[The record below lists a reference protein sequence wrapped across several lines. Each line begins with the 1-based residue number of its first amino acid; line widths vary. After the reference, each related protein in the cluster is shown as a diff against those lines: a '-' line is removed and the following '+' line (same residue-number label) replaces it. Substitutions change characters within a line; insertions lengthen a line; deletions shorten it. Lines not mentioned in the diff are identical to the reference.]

1 MNSLRRMFLFGLYV
15 AGFLLNRF
23 TLFVLRFSGVE
34 VGTGVRVGAHA
45 QVALNRWPHRTG
57 RILLSDQCTIA
68 TGALLHPSG
77 GSILLAP
84 RVYVGPYTIIYGG
97 GGVEVGRDTLIGP
110 HCKIITSNHGV
121 PAIEDVIGLQPEI
134 SEPVKIGRDVWLGA
148 GVTVLPGVTIGDG
161 CIAGAGAVITKDLP
175 PYVIVVGVPAKII
188 RVRSSREVR
197 SAVRPSERDVG
208 VVLS

>member
-1 MNSLRRMFLFGLYV
+1 MNSLGRMFLFGLYV

-34 VGTGVRVGAHA
+34 VGTGVRVGSHA
-45 QVALNRWPHRTG
+45 QVALTRWPHRTG

-68 TGALLHPSG
+68 TGAVLHASG

-97 GGVEVGRDTLIGP
+97 GVVEVGRDTLIGP

-121 PAIEDVIGLQPEI
+121 PAIEDVNGLQPEI

-148 GVTVLPGVTIGDG
+148 GVTGLPAVPSGDG
-161 CIAGAGAVITKDLP
+161 CFAGAGAVIKKELP
-175 PYVIVVGVPAKII
+175 PYVFQARVPGKIHLLRHRRI
-188 RVRSSREVR
+188 
-197 SAVRPSERDVG
+197 ATPPAHP
-208 VVLS
+208 